1 MGYTVCQPPDR
12 QRHSRLE
19 NRRTKKRLTLLMA
32 RKSGRDSAR
41 GAIDEQSETGVSCQ
55 ASVELI
61 NKESQTRDD
70 DYAKM
75 KEELTLVKEDN
86 QNLWDTLL
94 KLKQSVTVDVFSFT
108 AEYLENNEGK
118 LKFYTGM

>member
-1 MGYTVCQPPDR
+1 M
-12 QRHSRLE
+12 
-19 NRRTKKRLTLLMA
+19 
-32 RKSGRDSAR
+32 
-41 GAIDEQSETGVSCQ
+41 SCQ

-86 QNLWDTLL
+86 QNLRDTLL
-94 KLKQSVTVDVFSFT
+94 KLKQSVTVNVFSFT